1 MHKVGRRHGE
11 GKTGFVG
18 GCFVH
23 RIHWLCLQRRVLENF
38 WSTSI
43 ARYETALRGQEASVD
58 GTCECWVYNRGAES
72 CEEQRASFIR
82 LFL

>member
-1 MHKVGRRHGE
+1 MEKAKQGLLVD
-11 GKTGFVG
+11 VY
-18 GCFVH
+18 VH

-38 WSTSI
+38 WSTPI

-58 GTCECWVYNRGAES
+58 GTWKVLGLQQGAES